1 MTVGE
6 NGILTRAKNSKKQS
20 TQDMLKEKI
29 ENAVLEVQIEEITNA
44 GTLTLQKLYESLE
57 TKDSNISLEEY
68 KDGDTVLKGTY
79 TLDGKAYEFTID
91 ENFKVVV
98 GEEAQPKPLSF
109 GEVTWA
115 SNKATVTLASKISD
129 SIEYQVNGTTDGSW
143 VQGKQVTN
151 LNNGDI
157 VYARINDGTTI
168 TEIQE
173 LEIKDEIKP
182 EEFEVTTSDVTYES
196 LKLSGS
202 TVDNQTGLATYSYVA
217 ATSSSEIIKEI
228 TGQTATEYPITG
240 LDSETEYVVYMLA
253 YDNAG
258 NVRKSNEVTVKTAA
272 MPVARMF
279 GQYVDYEIDIDG
291 NTNDYDW
298 QIFYKE
304 EETSSPNYGAT
315 YIIPDYYVPA
325 SKMATSLSNAG
336 MSLYQGTYRVYW
348 PSTPTYQ
355 TILETVREKF
365 MYDYTGSNN
374 NNRSVSRLLNT
385 DNWKDNFVT
394 SQLQAKGGLAI
405 GGPTINMWCASWNKA
420 YPTQKITPTISGT
433 GYKVNGSNS
442 LSLISYTGYISAPN
456 VYFPTKK
463 QDSDGTNTYCLASP
477 ITYTYGDK
485 MIEVFLLGKLSTKG
499 YDGGPFAL
507 RPVVYLPPSVTLTKD
522 ATTPNLWNI
531 NYGD

>member
-1 MTVGE
+1 
-6 NGILTRAKNSKKQS
+6 
-20 TQDMLKEKI
+20 MLKEKI

-91 ENFKVVV
+91 KEFKVVV

-115 SNKATVTLASKISD
+115 SNKASVTLTSKISD

-143 VQGKQVTN
+143 TQGKQVTN

-291 NTNDYDW
+291 DTTDYDW

-304 EETSSPNYGAT
+304 EDENSPNYGAT
-315 YIIPDYYVPA
+315 YIIPDYYVPY
-325 SKMATSLSNAG
+325 SKMTTSISNTG
-336 MSLYQGTYRVYW
+336 MSLYSGTYRVTW
-348 PSTPTYQ
+348 SSVPTYQ
-355 TILETVREKF
+355 TILDGTDNTKPNVKQIF
-365 MYDYTGSNN
+365 MYDYTGTSTQNVCA
-374 NNRSVSRLLNT
+374 VSRLLNPG
-385 DNWKDNFVT
+385 NWKDEFVT

-420 YPTQKITPTISGT
+420 YPTEKIIPTISGT
-433 GYKVNGSNS
+433 GYQVNKADILPIS
-442 LSLISYTGYISAPN
+442 SYTGYTSAPN
-456 VYFPTKK
+456 VYFPIKSST
-463 QDSDGTNTYCLASP
+463 SDGNN
-477 ITYTYGDK
+477 
-485 MIEVFLLGKLSTKG
+485 G
-499 YDGGPFAL
+499 YWIAAPSSYMQQYLFSLMMEGTLDYSAVGFNGRVDVGL

-522 ATTPNLWNI
+522 ATTANLWNI
-531 NYGD
+531 NYGN